1 MAKRTPALDSTLNQ
15 VAEIPH
21 INEDSTRQELQAKCG
36 ELGTRLEGLNARQ
49 GKIEQRISLRVSNQ
63 AASVHRL
70 LENPMAEVDLSD
82 GLHEEH
88 QKVRADADIVRRAL
102 VALDAQIVQQ
112 EAERDG
118 WACAVLKPAHRR
130 NVRVTLNAQLALHRA
145 VRQQESIRD
154 GLVGKGYSRTSHLVP
169 HYHGDFRLGLGDP
182 NTWLS
187 GDLRTARD
195 EGFISEA
202 ERIGLMRGDIETL
215 DETA

>member
-1 MAKRTPALDSTLNQ
+1 MAKRTLDSTLNQ
-15 VAEIPH
+15 VAEIPPMS
-21 INEDSTRQELQAKCG
+21 EDPTRRALQAKRG

-88 QKVRADADIVRRAL
+88 QKVRANADIVRRAL

-145 VRQQESIRD
+145 AMQQESLRD
-154 GLVGKGYSRTSHLVP
+154 GLVAKGFVRTSHLVP
-169 HYHGDFRLGLGDP
+169 HFHPDFRFGLGDP

-202 ERIGLMRGDIETL
+202 ERIGLMQGNIAL

>member
-1 MAKRTPALDSTLNQ
+1 MTKRTSTSLLDPL
-15 VAEIPH
+15 AEIPH
-21 INEDSTRQELQAKCG
+21 INEDSTRQELQAKRG

-49 GKIEQRISLRVSNQ
+49 WKIGQRISLRVNNQ
-63 AASVHRL
+63 AASVQRL
-70 LENPMAEVDLSD
+70 IQNPRAEVDLSD

-88 QKVRADADIVRRAL
+88 QKVLSDIEIVKKAL
-102 VALDAQIVQQ
+102 VALDAQILQQ

-118 WACAVLKPAHRR
+118 WACAMLKPAHRL

-154 GLVGKGYSRTSHLVP
+154 GLVGKGYSRTSQLVP
-169 HYHGDFRLGLGDP
+169 HFHHDFRFGLGDP

-187 GDLRTARD
+187 ADLRTARD
-195 EGFISEA
+195 EGFLSEA